1 MVSHTFNLK
10 QGQADRC
17 ELEDSQNCY
26 TKTPYLKKQR
36 TLKQTISL
44 NLMLSKTEMCA
55 L

>member
-26 TKTPYLKKQR
+26 TKTPYLKKTKNSQ
-36 TLKQTISL
+36 TNNKLKFNAFQ
-44 NLMLSKTEMCA
+44 N
-55 L
+55 